1 MQQLATACQAAAQA
15 ADWGVWLLV
24 PWILWEGQAW
34 VEEWAVWAVVWVA
47 WAVQVLWVWV
57 DQAHWAL
64 GLQVVWGLL
73 AVLVAA
79 YWRGG
84 RLLHLQQA
92 LLLLLREHW

>member
-1 MQQLATACQAAAQA
+1 MQQLATACRAEAQA
-15 ADWGVWLLV
+15 VDWGVWLLGR
-24 PWILWEGQAW
+24 WILWEGQAW
-34 VEEWAVWAVVWVA
+34 VEVWAVWAAEWVEWVA
-47 WAVQVLWVWV
+47 QVLWAWV
-57 DQAHWAL
+57 DQAPL
-64 GLQVVWGLL
+64 VLLQVVWGLL